1 MKTVQTQTQTTT
13 TEANTMTRMNDSDM
27 VAFLTDAMYQ
37 FDEDNLTPPQG
48 DQDESGYAEVDEIS
62 TFANAEILTQ
72 NKGLVVKM
80 ADGTEWQ
87 IEVLQSR

>member
-1 MKTVQTQTQTTT
+1 M
-13 TEANTMTRMNDSDM
+13 ARMNDSDM
-27 VAFLTDAMYQ
+27 VAFITDAMYQ
-37 FDEDNLTPPQG
+37 IDEDNLTTPNG

-62 TFANAEILTQ
+62 TFANAEILTH

>member
-1 MKTVQTQTQTTT
+1 M
-13 TEANTMTRMNDSDM
+13 ARMNESDM

-62 TFANAEILTQ
+62 TFANAEILTH

>member
-1 MKTVQTQTQTTT
+1 M
-13 TEANTMTRMNDSDM
+13 ARMNDSDM
-27 VAFLTDAMYQ
+27 VAFITDAMYQ

-80 ADGTEWQ
+80 EDGTEWQ
-87 IEVLQSR
+87 ISVVQSR